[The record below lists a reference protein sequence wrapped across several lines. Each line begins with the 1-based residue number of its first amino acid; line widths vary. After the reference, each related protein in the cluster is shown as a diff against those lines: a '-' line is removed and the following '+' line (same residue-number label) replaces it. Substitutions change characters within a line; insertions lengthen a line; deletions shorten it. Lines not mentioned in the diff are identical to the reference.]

1 MDASC
6 PQLALLWQER
16 RLLSASTWE
25 YGQDE
30 SSVLLTTE
38 ICLDGQ
44 LSCFLSMPVGGDGY
58 CGWATAL
65 HLSARG
71 YAVSIV
77 DNLCR
82 RTFDLQLG
90 LDTLTPIASAHQRV
104 KRWVPCSRP
113 PQCEILQEHVMPCP
127 VPCVCSKGCHGEQ
140 SWQVTYLENM
150 TSHVCQTP
158 IRAVRSAQ
166 QSIE

>member
-1 MDASC
+1 
-6 PQLALLWQER
+6 L
-16 RLLSASTWE
+16 
-25 YGQDE
+25 
-30 SSVLLTTE
+30 
-38 ICLDGQ
+38 I
-44 LSCFLSMPVGGDGY
+44 VGGDGY

-104 KRWVPCSRP
+104 KRRASTPFD
-113 PQCEILQEHVMPCP
+113 LA
-127 VPCVCSKGCHGEQ
+127 
-140 SWQVTYLENM
+140 
-150 TSHVCQTP
+150 TP
-158 IRAVRSAQ
+158 ISVP
-166 QSIE
+166 

>member
-1 MDASC
+1 MRIEHKNSLSGLMRCITLPGFASMC
-6 PQLALLWQER
+6 
-16 RLLSASTWE
+16 
-25 YGQDE
+25 
-30 SSVLLTTE
+30 
-38 ICLDGQ
+38 CLIQ
-44 LSCFLSMPVGGDGY
+44 PARPAGGDGY

-104 KRWVPCSRP
+104 KR
-113 PQCEILQEHVMPCP
+113 
-127 VPCVCSKGCHGEQ
+127 
-140 SWQVTYLENM
+140 
-150 TSHVCQTP
+150 
-158 IRAVRSAQ
+158 
-166 QSIE
+166 